1 MTTEHFL
8 SFTILHR
15 IAFIL
20 FFVSINLCSS
30 LVHDRFLYQKVTLF
44 WIIFIVI
51 YLTSQLILRFIS
63 KIKRKN
69 TLESKPIHVCQ
80 AFVISSNQ
88 CGSFRP
94 ITTLTR
100 SDSLFSNLNYTL
112 STEKISYGTIN
123 QPSQR
128 QQLCQ
133 TSLLEHYLKTYNPLQ
148 IDIPSTVKMNS
159 IERLSTEQDSQIIDN
174 CYLLNCT
181 NKQNSYRKLHE
192 QDNPS
197 SSSSSSVQQI
207 NRVIDEQV
215 SECSTKLTTS
225 TGVPILMITDCSN
238 RQRLHTD
245 IIEMNEDE

>member
-15 IAFIL
+15 IGFIL

-112 STEKISYGTIN
+112 
-123 QPSQR
+123 
-128 QQLCQ
+128 
-133 TSLLEHYLKTYNPLQ
+133 
-148 IDIPSTVKMNS
+148 STVKMNS